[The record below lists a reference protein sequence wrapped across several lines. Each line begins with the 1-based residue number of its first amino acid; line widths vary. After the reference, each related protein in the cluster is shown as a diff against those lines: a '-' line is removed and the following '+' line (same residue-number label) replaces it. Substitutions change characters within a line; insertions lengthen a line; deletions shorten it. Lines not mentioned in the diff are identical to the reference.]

1 MLTFSD
7 AKTMARSL
15 RTGLANHNIAISHAQ
30 ALELVAGQFGFGDWN
45 VLAARIA
52 VAESADTIAFT
63 ETAPIMRIFDEAKA
77 REFYVCFLGFK
88 IDWEHRFGD
97 NFPLYMAV
105 SRAELVLHLSGH
117 HGDATP
123 GSTVFVRMK
132 GIRAYQRELKAKNYT
147 NMKPGIEDEPWGLVM
162 AVVDPFGNH
171 IRFCESHP
179 E

>member
-1 MLTFSD
+1 MLTFLD
-7 AKTMARSL
+7 AKNMARSL
-15 RTGLANHNIAISHAQ
+15 RAGLANRNVAVTHAQ
-30 ALELVAGQFGFGDWN
+30 ALELVAGQFGFDDWN
-45 VLAARIA
+45 VLAAKIA
-52 VAESADTIAFT
+52 ATERDDAIVFT

-77 REFYVCFLGFK
+77 KEFYVGFLGFK

-97 NFPLYMAV
+97 NFPLYAAV
-105 SRAELVLHLSGH
+105 SRAGLVLHLSGH

-132 GIRAYQRELKAKNYT
+132 GIRAFQRELKEKNYA
-147 NMKPGIEDEPWGLVM
+147 NMKPGIEDEPWGLVT
-162 AVVDPFGNH
+162 AVIDPFGNH